1 MEIKFNVTG
10 TKRKELVE
18 SAGALLGWAPVYKG
32 APSFAYAVSNVI
44 IGKDGTLSLDE
55 RTEPD
60 TVRQLLEG
68 LHTAGFISEDPETGM
83 PYDVNEVVTELSRGP
98 LEMYIPEL
106 APQRNPDHDYYA
118 EGPSERDVPDTLTI
132 EVPLEGFT
140 VMALDNL
147 RRLIAS
153 KAELIKKAL
162 NAETLEFV
170 RAETSLQFPWF
181 QFNLQPEEV
190 SAYAQFIGMLCA
202 AARQQHRVTAKEKP
216 VDNEKFTFRV
226 FLIKLGFV
234 GSDYKEARKT
244 LLKKLTGNSAFK
256 NGTPNTKG
264 ECADE

>member
-10 TKRKELVE
+10 TKRKELAE
-18 SAGALLGWAPVYKG
+18 TAGALLGCAPVYKG
-32 APSFAYAVSNVI
+32 APSFTYAVANVI
-44 IGKDGTLSLDE
+44 ISKDGTLSFDE
-55 RTEPD
+55 RTDPD
-60 TVRQLLEG
+60 TVRKLLEG
-68 LHTAGFISEDPETGM
+68 LHAAGFISEDPETGM
-83 PYDVNEVVTELSRGP
+83 PYDVGEVITEFRREP

-106 APQRNPDHDYYA
+106 ASQRNPAHDYYA

-140 VMALDNL
+140 DMALENL
-147 RRLIAS
+147 SRLIAS

-162 NAETLEFV
+162 SVESLEFV
-170 RAETSLQFPWF
+170 KTDTTLQFPWF

-216 VDNEKFTFRV
+216 VDNEKFAFRV

-244 LLKKLTGNSAFK
+244 LLKNLTGNSAFK
-256 NGTPNTKG
+256 NGAPNTKG
-264 ECADE
+264 ESAGE